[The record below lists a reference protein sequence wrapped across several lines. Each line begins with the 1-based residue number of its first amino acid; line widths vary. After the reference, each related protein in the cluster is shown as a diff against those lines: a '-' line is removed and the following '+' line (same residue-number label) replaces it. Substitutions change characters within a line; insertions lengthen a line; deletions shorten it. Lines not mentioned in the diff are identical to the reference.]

1 MITLLRARLS
11 QANQLYLDLLEEL
24 NPELLDSRL
33 GELPSNTMGGQ
44 LWCVLG
50 ARESYPKAAR
60 AGSWQGFE
68 CSLAEDRM
76 TDAVAVRET
85 FSRTG
90 PEVDAWLGEVRVDD
104 EDSLRYALALLEHE
118 TMHQGQL
125 LRYMYA
131 LDIARPRSWQDLYA
145 LDGHGATI

>member
-1 MITLLRARLS
+1 MISLLRARLS
-11 QANQLYLDLLEEL
+11 QAQRLYDDFLSEMTPQLLA
-24 NPELLDSRL
+24 SRL
-33 GELPSNTMGGQ
+33 RDLPSNTIGQQ
-44 LWCVLG
+44 LWCVIG

-60 AGSWQGFE
+60 ARSWQGFD
-68 CSLAEDRM
+68 CSLAEERM
-76 TDAVAVRET
+76 ADAVAVRET
-85 FSRTG
+85 LVRTG
-90 PEVDAWLGEVRVDD
+90 AEVDAWLGEVEVND